1 MWTKLGGGLFPSE
14 VVEDLRREFEE
25 RSGCKLDA
33 RGMHHCHVGIGG
45 VAGVRAWRVET
56 DSTANEYNF
65 SANAVCHPMLSV
77 FCRRKSV
84 ELMESGRAFRVGGG
98 VETLVM
104 EEGEREGITA
114 EADRAVLQVA
124 MKVNAVMEV
133 GVMLSTDGS
142 VSPCEGRPDRASKA
156 GCGAVVGAA
165 PRLGWTDVGRIGHGL
180 DRGATTS
187 ASELCAMNL
196 GFGEYWRG

>member
-1 MWTKLGGGLFPSE
+1 MW
-14 VVEDLRREFEE
+14 
-25 RSGCKLDA
+25 
-33 RGMHHCHVGIGG
+33 
-45 VAGVRAWRVET
+45 
-56 DSTANEYNF
+56 
-65 SANAVCHPMLSV
+65 PMLSV

-84 ELMESGRAFRVGGG
+84 ELMESGQAFRVGGG

-142 VSPCEGRPDRASKA
+142 VSPFEGRPERASKA
-156 GCGAVVGAA
+156 G
-165 PRLGWTDVGRIGHGL
+165 RMRSGRGC
-180 DRGATTS
+180 S
-187 ASELCAMNL
+187 ASTGVDGCGKNWA
-196 GFGEYWRG
+196 WT